1 MARWGIFLS
10 LHHLLFLGKSAKG
23 IIKSVLRKLIS
34 FVRIER
40 MEAIYTC
47 RCRAVLIADVL
58 WIQGR
63 LAYKDG
69 SFYEGQWKQGKRE
82 GNGTLYY
89 TNGDVFQG
97 FWKDDLKHGK
107 VSSIYQE
114 DLFLKFEDSKSFD
127 FKLRASITNLTH
139 QCDNSCTEVCSL

>member
-1 MARWGIFLS
+1 M
-10 LHHLLFLGKSAKG
+10 
-23 IIKSVLRKLIS
+23 
-34 FVRIER
+34 
-40 MEAIYTC
+40 
-47 RCRAVLIADVL
+47 
-58 WIQGR
+58 
-63 LAYKDG
+63 AYKDG